1 MRAAAV
7 LLVLA
12 VAALVLAGPAAL
24 GALALRA
31 GWDRVALI
39 LLDDPG
45 ARGVAHYRLGDH
57 DLADADFDRAGRSQ
71 TYNRALSLAATGDYP
86 LAVAYFDAVLF
97 ANPADEQA
105 RASRDLVA
113 TMFPPQQGDSVA
125 PGRILGR
132 GGRPAPDEMIAN
144 ALTDAAAES
153 WRRPVE
159 ARGMAASDAWLE
171 TIADDPG
178 EFLAL
183 RLQAEHDRRAGLGLI
198 RPEAGD
204 PW

>member
-57 DLADADFDRAGRSQ
+57 DLADADFARAGRSQ

-105 RASRDLVA
+105 RASRCFRRSRATASRRVA
-113 TMFPPQQGDSVA
+113 SWGGAVVPP
-125 PGRILGR
+125 RTR
-132 GGRPAPDEMIAN
+132 
-144 ALTDAAAES
+144 
-153 WRRPVE
+153 
-159 ARGMAASDAWLE
+159 
-171 TIADDPG
+171 
-178 EFLAL
+178 
-183 RLQAEHDRRAGLGLI
+183 
-198 RPEAGD
+198 
-204 PW
+204 

>member
-1 MRAAAV
+1 MRWRC
-7 LLVLA
+7 
-12 VAALVLAGPAAL
+12 G
-24 GALALRA
+24 A

-57 DLADADFDRAGRSQ
+57 DLADADFARAGRSQ

-132 GGRPAPDEMIAN
+132 
-144 ALTDAAAES
+144 
-153 WRRPVE
+153 
-159 ARGMAASDAWLE
+159 
-171 TIADDPG
+171 
-178 EFLAL
+178 
-183 RLQAEHDRRAGLGLI
+183 AGVPP
-198 RPEAGD
+198 RTR
-204 PW
+204 

>member
-1 MRAAAV
+1 MSRYYVTTPIYYVNDKPHIGHAYTSLATD
-7 LLVLA
+7 VLA
-12 VAALVLAGPAAL
+12 RWKRLEGQEVFFLTGTDEHGQKVEKAARDAGMEPQDFC
-24 GALALRA
+24 
-31 GWDRVALI
+31 DRVST
-39 LLDDPG
+39 
-45 ARGVAHYRLGDH
+45 H
-57 DLADADFDRAGRSQ
+57 F
-71 TYNRALSLAATGDYP
+71 
-86 LAVAYFDAVLF
+86 
-97 ANPADEQA
+97 
-105 RASRDLVA
+105 RDLVA